1 MLHIDCIEHSLHQAR
16 VLFNRAFY
24 KTVIVL
30 KHLSPSKK
38 KREKRREEERKRRK
52 KKILKNKKVGKEK
65 EEKGMHSSSA

>member
-1 MLHIDCIEHSLHQAR
+1 MLHIDCIERSLHQAR

-38 KREKRREEERKRRK
+38 KGKKEEKK
-52 KKILKNKKVGKEK
+52 KEK
-65 EEKGMHSSSA
+65 EEKKNSKK